1 MKTQKMLFKLNHVD
15 DLRRRKN
22 APWAWSFH
30 GATIDGRCLTLRT
43 AKVGRGE
50 TRWDPAKL
58 IGETLRLSFHETP
71 LGNLIADLWRPWWAE
86 EEDLA
91 ALFAHERRLYQVDQE
106 QLALNTAVQ
115 GHASESAVRVA
126 SRRL

>member
-1 MKTQKMLFKLNHVD
+1 MKTQKMLFKLD
-15 DLRRRKN
+15 QATDLRRRKD
-22 APWAWSFH
+22 ALWSWCLE
-30 GATIDGRCLTLRT
+30 GETIEGRFLTLRT

-50 TRWDPAKL
+50 LRWDPAKL

-71 LGNLIADLWRPWWAE
+71 LGNLMADLWRPSWAE

-91 ALFAHERRLYQVDQE
+91 ALFVHERRLYQVDQE
-106 QLALNTAVQ
+106 RLALNEAVR
-115 GHASESAVRVA
+115 GHASESLARVG